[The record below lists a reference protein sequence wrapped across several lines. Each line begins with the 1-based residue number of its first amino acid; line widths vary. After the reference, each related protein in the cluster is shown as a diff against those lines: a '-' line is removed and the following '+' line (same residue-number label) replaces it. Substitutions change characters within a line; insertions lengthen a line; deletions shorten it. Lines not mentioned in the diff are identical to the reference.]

1 MKVAPLGDLSQGS
14 PTAPAERD
22 ATEARLRDRIDAL
35 GIVIAGAA
43 HEFNNVVM
51 AVQAGVRM
59 ARKRADRPGEVE
71 RITGMVEAAAERGA
85 QLTASLLAFARRDEA
100 ATHAFEICG
109 SLNAVAGLLDRTLG
123 LAVEIDCPAGLPAVR
138 GDQGEFETALLHLLV
153 GLRKPTTRE
162 GTLRI
167 EVTRASCGPSD
178 PALGSR
184 PDGTGLR
191 LTATV
196 GQGEA
201 ATESRA
207 GTLPR
212 DLDGA
217 AAGAKAFAERNG
229 GAARVESAI
238 PGSTTVTL
246 WLATGESASR
256 APEASTK

>member
-14 PTAPAERD
+14 PTAPAERE
-22 ATEARLRDRIDAL
+22 ATEARLRDRVDAL

-109 SLNAVAGLLDRTLG
+109 SLNAVAGLLERTLG
-123 LAVEIDCPAGLPAVR
+123 LAVEIDCPAGLAAVR

-162 GTLRI
+162 GALRI
-167 EVTRASCGPSD
+167 EVAGVSSAPGD
-178 PALGSR
+178 PAFGSSPGR
-184 PDGTGLR
+184 TGLR
-191 LTATV
+191 LIAAV
-196 GQGEA
+196 GPSDA
-201 ATESRA
+201 ATDSNVGR
-207 GTLPR
+207 LPK
-212 DLDGA
+212 DPEASASA
-217 AAGAKAFAERNG
+217 ARAFAERNG
-229 GAARVESAI
+229 GAAQVESAI
-238 PGSTTVTL
+238 PGTTTVTL
-246 WLATGESASR
+246 WLATGEKASLIPEGSA
-256 APEASTK
+256 E